1 MTNHCARKHWG
12 NNNNET
18 GKKRALEPS
27 SWLDVAVSMD
37 QKALLNPTTKVVIR
51 GSILNDTMG
60 EGAKKKI
67 AKRRINF
74 WDGNISSYS
83 RVLNS
88 SEQIAN
94 MREVNELTAVLG
106 EIRQENEQEK
116 ETRSRARALAAQ
128 EKEQRKAAAVEAVQR
143 RKEQLLPQLI
153 TVAEAA
159 CANVAVLETVS
170 VGQLRDMLRYLFEPP
185 LIGISSMKKDALLAA
200 AKLGLEAYK
209 ANRHQV

>member
-1 MTNHCARKHWG
+1 
-12 NNNNET
+12 
-18 GKKRALEPS
+18 
-27 SWLDVAVSMD
+27 
-37 QKALLNPTTKVVIR
+37 
-51 GSILNDTMG
+51 
-60 EGAKKKI
+60 
-67 AKRRINF
+67 
-74 WDGNISSYS
+74 
-83 RVLNS
+83 VLNS

-128 EKEQRKAAAVEAVQR
+128 EKEQRKAAAVEVAQR